1 METRETYQDE
11 VDLNA
16 NNSCLSRL
24 RNNNLWRK
32 ESVLEPHATPIK
44 KNSPLIG
51 AARGRLML
59 PAALGCVFFQGCAT
73 SPGAPPPP
81 EVPPPP
87 PRLRWG
93 LALGG
98 GAARGLAHVGVIEV
112 LERAGLIPDL
122 VVGTSAGSLVGAL
135 WASGMDAASLRRV
148 ALSFDQSALGDWAF
162 STRALLKGQALAD
175 FVNRHVENRPIE
187 KFPRRFAATAVD
199 LWSGQLMIFDKGN
212 AGLAVRASAAVPGV
226 FQPVQ
231 VAGREYVDGGLA
243 SPVPV
248 RTARGMGAQ
257 RVLAVDI
264 SAKPLF
270 QSTQSLGEL
279 LMQTI
284 TIMGEHLGSQELR
297 EADLT
302 LRPQVTQRSAIDFST
317 RPEAIAEG
325 EKAMAAELA
334 NWRKLIGRG

>member
-1 METRETYQDE
+1 
-11 VDLNA
+11 VP
-16 NNSCLSRL
+16 SGGSRASD
-24 RNNNLWRK
+24 K
-32 ESVLEPHATPIK
+32 ELAESQA
-44 KNSPLIG
+44 S
-51 AARGRLML
+51 
-59 PAALGCVFFQGCAT
+59 PAAA
-73 SPGAPPPP
+73 PGGV
-81 EVPPPP
+81 VPQ
-87 PRLRWG
+87 PRPRWG

-199 LWSGQLMIFDKGN
+199 LSSGQLVIFDKGN
-212 AGLAVRASAAVPGV
+212 AGIAVRASAAVPGV

-231 VAGREYVDGGLA
+231 LAGREYVDGGLA

-284 TIMGEHLGSQELR
+284 TIMGEHLGRSELS
-297 EADLT
+297 EADLI

-325 EKAMAAELA
+325 EKAMVASLA
-334 NWRKLIGRG
+334 SWRKLIGVG

>member
-1 METRETYQDE
+1 MKTITQK
-11 VDLNA
+11 NTPQ
-16 NNSCLSRL
+16 RL
-24 RNNNLWRK
+24 RL
-32 ESVLEPHATPIK
+32 LFPAT
-44 KNSPLIG
+44 LG
-51 AARGRLML
+51 L
-59 PAALGCVFFQGCAT
+59 ALLQGCA
-73 SPGAPPPP
+73 SPAGDAKRAGEVDADPSLAPPSAVTPP
-81 EVPPPP
+81 SPP
-87 PRLRWG
+87 PRPRWG

-187 KFPRRFAATAVD
+187 RFPRRFAATAVD
-199 LWSGQLMIFDKGN
+199 LGSGQLVVFDKGN
-212 AGLAVRASAAVPGV
+212 AGVAVRASAAVPGV

-231 VAGREYVDGGLA
+231 LAGREYVDGGLA

-257 RVLAVDI
+257 KVLAVDI
-264 SAKPLF
+264 SSKPLF
-270 QSTQSLGEL
+270 QPTQSLSEL
-279 LMQTI
+279 FMQTI
-284 TIMGEHLGSQELR
+284 TIMGEHLGRNELS
-297 EADLT
+297 EADLI

-325 EKAMAAELA
+325 EKAMVAALA
-334 NWRKLIGRG
+334 NWRKLIGLA